1 MDQELKQHLEAM
13 EARID
18 AKFAKCAMKED
29 LERFATKEDLE
40 RLETKLLTAFY
51 DWARPMELRVT
62 GVTNSVHAFDE
73 RLTLMER
80 RIFDLERRRPS

>member
-13 EARID
+13 EARLE
-18 AKFAKCAMKED
+18 AKFETCATKDD

-62 GVTNSVHAFDE
+62 GVTNTVHAFDE
-73 RLTLMER
+73 RLTLIER
-80 RIFDLERRRPS
+80 RMFDLERRRPS